1 MWWSTWQRREKTFSP
16 QKRSG
21 YHGCGN
27 CSFYCSVL
35 TDRMGTG
42 RCQCPDEEIHTD
54 KWGRNCVRRLWWKVR
69 LVSAW
74 KREYISGHQP
84 GPRYSRM
91 TSWRRF
97 GVTGPCITNVIATC
111 IANGRAA
118 FSHWL
123 KFLRRVAKTLVIQ
136 GPGHLGW
143 ESGGFPS
150 QRVSNVAIWCLVC
163 C

>member
-1 MWWSTWQRREKTFSP
+1 MAVVIVHSIVPSWQTEWGLDGASARM
-16 QKRSG
+16 KRFTRING
-21 YHGCGN
+21 G
-27 CSFYCSVL
+27 
-35 TDRMGTG
+35 
-42 RCQCPDEEIHTD
+42 EI
-54 KWGRNCVRRLWWKVR
+54 
-69 LVSAW
+69 VSADCGGKCGW
-74 KREYISGHQP
+74 CLPENGNIFLDISQDRGTVGWRHGVVSALL
-84 GPRYSRM
+84 GPVLLTLLRHVAR
-91 TSWRRF
+91 
-97 GVTGPCITNVIATC
+97 IL
-111 IANGRAA
+111 ANGRAA